1 MPRPPRLQK
10 RRHRFYLRAA
20 VPQDVQAAVGK
31 TEVIRSLKTGD
42 YREALRRLP
51 LASAEVDAEFAE
63 ARRRL
68 RSSPAGSLSEHEAR
82 QLGLRWLWRE
92 ERRLAE
98 REFAA
103 DRTRAL
109 PREQAVEENLE
120 VLGHLSDT
128 EDPGTLAAV
137 QEVAGDI
144 LRQNNVRIEAESP
157 AWSGLCDLIH
167 RGLVEQARRVV
178 DRLHGDHG
186 TTHDPLFRSVDR
198 ESAEPEPPARVVP
211 SLAELVDM
219 FLADPTRDAGAK
231 ADDDYRLVLRFLSEF
246 VDPETP
252 VSHVTR
258 DHCRQVAALLKRFP
272 SNANKR
278 RALRGL
284 RPLQA
289 ASEGVR
295 LGLPLMSR
303 TTANGYISAMSAL
316 LRWAAREG
324 LVERNVAEGLLLPET
339 THKRDARRPFSVG
352 QLNTILGS
360 DVFRETRETW
370 DHRQWVF
377 LLGLYAG
384 LRLNEACT
392 LRCDDVAERDGV
404 TVVLIR
410 PDEGGA
416 KKLKSRAARRAVP
429 LHLVLLELGFLDH
442 VRRRREAGGD
452 ALFPDLRPDRRGYYS
467 DAFQKWF
474 ARHLTKIGAAAPR
487 TSFHSTRHCF
497 RDALRYAAAPRDVVL
512 AVGGWAGGG
521 GTEDLYGGGLRAS
534 TLHRWV
540 GRIEYGGSDRPKLS
554 LALTS

>member
-1 MPRPPRLQK
+1 MARPPRLQR

-20 VPQDVQAAVGK
+20 VPKDVQAAVGR

-68 RSSPAGSLSEHEAR
+68 RSAPTASLSEHDAK
-82 QLGLRWLWRE
+82 QMVLRWLWQD

-103 DRTRAL
+103 DRSRAL
-109 PREQAVEENLE
+109 PQEQALVENLE

-137 QEVAGDI
+137 QGVVRDI
-144 LRQNNVRIEAESP
+144 LRHNNVRIEEGSP
-157 AWSGLCDLIH
+157 AWSGLCDLVH
-167 RGLVEQARRVV
+167 RGLVEQTRRGI
-178 DRLHGDHG
+178 DRLRGDHG
-186 TTHDPLFRSVDR
+186 TTHDPLFRAVDR
-198 ESAEPEPPARVVP
+198 DSTKPEPPARAVP
-211 SLAELVDM
+211 SLEELVGM
-219 FLADPTRDAGAK
+219 FLADPTRDAGTK
-231 ADDDYRLVLRFLSEF
+231 VDDDYRLVLRFLSEF

-278 RALRGL
+278 RSLRGL

-289 ASEGVR
+289 ASGAER

-303 TTANGYISAMSAL
+303 TTANGYISTMSAL
-316 LRWAAREG
+316 FRWAAREG
-324 LVERNVAEGLLLPET
+324 LVDRNMAEGLLLPET
-339 THKRDARRPFSVG
+339 IHKRDARRPLSVE

-360 DVFRETRETW
+360 DVFMEPRATW

-392 LRCDDVAERDGV
+392 LKA
-404 TVVLIR
+404 TVRATI
-410 PDEGGA
+410 PEA
-416 KKLKSRAARRAVP
+416 KKM
-429 LHLVLLELGFLDH
+429 D
-442 VRRRREAGGD
+442 D
-452 ALFPDLRPDRRGYYS
+452 
-467 DAFQKWF
+467 
-474 ARHLTKIGAAAPR
+474 
-487 TSFHSTRHCF
+487 
-497 RDALRYAAAPRDVVL
+497 
-512 AVGGWAGGG
+512 
-521 GTEDLYGGGLRAS
+521 
-534 TLHRWV
+534 
-540 GRIEYGGSDRPKLS
+540 
-554 LALTS
+554 

>member
-1 MPRPPRLQK
+1 M
-10 RRHRFYLRAA
+10 RAA

-63 ARRRL
+63 ARRRS
-68 RSSPAGSLSEHEAR
+68 RASPTTSLSEHDAR
-82 QLGLRWLWRE
+82 QMVLRWLWRD
-92 ERRLAE
+92 ERQLAE
-98 REFAA
+98 REFEA
-103 DRTRAL
+103 DRSRAL
-109 PREQAVEENLE
+109 PREQVIDENLE

-137 QEVAGDI
+137 QGVVRDI
-144 LRQNNVRIEAESP
+144 LRQNNVRLEEGSP
-157 AWSGLCDLIH
+157 KWTGLCDLVH
-167 RGLVEQARRVV
+167 RGLVEQTRRGI
-178 DRLHGDHG
+178 DRLRGDHG
-186 TTHDPLFRSVDR
+186 TTHDPLFRAVDR
-198 ESAEPEPPARVVP
+198 ESTEPEPPIRAVP
-211 SLAELVDM
+211 TLEELVGM

-246 VDPETP
+246 VDPGTP

-289 ASEGVR
+289 ASEADR

-316 LRWAAREG
+316 FRWAAREG

-339 THKRDARRPFSVG
+339 THKRDARRPFSTE

-360 DVFRETRETW
+360 EVFGEPRATW

-392 LRCDDVAERDGV
+392 LTCDDVVERDGV
-404 TVVLIR
+404 PVVLVR
-410 PDEGGA
+410 PDEAGV

-429 LHLVLLELGFLDH
+429 LHPVLVRLGFLDH
-442 VRRRREAGGD
+442 VRRRREAGGR

-474 ARHLTKIGAAAPR
+474 GRHLRKVGAAAPR

-497 RDALRYAAAPRDVVL
+497 RDALREAGAPRDVVL
-512 AVGGWAGGG
+512 ALGGWAGGG
-521 GTEDLYGGGLRAS
+521 GTEDLYGGGLRAG

-540 GRIEYGGSDRPKLS
+540 GRIEYEGVDLS
-554 LALTS
+554 LLLETHGEECATLAGASS